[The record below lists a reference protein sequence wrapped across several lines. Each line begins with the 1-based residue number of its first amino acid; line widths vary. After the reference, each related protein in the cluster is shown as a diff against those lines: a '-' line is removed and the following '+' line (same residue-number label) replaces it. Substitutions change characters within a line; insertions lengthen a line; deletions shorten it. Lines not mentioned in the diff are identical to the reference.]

1 MTGTS
6 NKVRL
11 KVSPDAA
18 RILAPGAPRDLQL
31 MAARGALPLAGRDLV
46 TVLVFM
52 LFGRDP
58 ELRSQAQ
65 TTLQDLPSTVLAGVM
80 GEPDWPA
87 QLLDYLARSRC
98 EDRALLEV
106 LLQHPALADSTLVA
120 LGERSAAAVEL
131 LVHNQLRLESCPGL
145 VAALLANP
153 ATDRATKFRL
163 GWQDPA
169 AALPPK
175 PAEGISAAADPE
187 LAASEHLPVDADPAQ
202 EDDGEEEGEPEEEIN
217 LSKYQQALEL
227 GVSEKI
233 KMALTGDKEWRTIFT
248 KDPNKLVSSAVLKNP
263 RITEGEVLAI
273 AKNKSSS
280 EELIRLITLNREWL
294 KHYAIKKALIFHPR
308 TPIQSA
314 LRYMTIL
321 GEKDMKSLAKSR
333 GVSQVLVNAARRA
346 VLNKEKK
353 K

>member
-1 MTGTS
+1 MTEPS
-6 NKVRL
+6 HKVRL

-18 RILAPGAPRDLQL
+18 RILTQGAPRDLQL
-31 MAARGALPLAGRDLV
+31 MAALGALPLAGRDLV
-46 TVLVFM
+46 TVLFFM
-52 LFGRDP
+52 LHGRDP

-65 TTLQDLPSTVLAGVM
+65 TTLQELPSHVLAGVM
-80 GEPDWPA
+80 REPDWPA
-87 QLLDYLARSRC
+87 QLLDYLARSRS

-106 LLQHPALADSTLVA
+106 LLQHPALADATLLA
-120 LGERSAAAVEL
+120 LGEHSATAVEL
-131 LVHNQLRLESCPGL
+131 LVYNQVRLESCPGL
-145 VAALLANP
+145 VEALLANP

-169 AALPPK
+169 SLLTPDPST
-175 PAEGISAAADPE
+175 EIAD
-187 LAASEHLPVDADPAQ
+187 A
-202 EDDGEEEGEPEEEIN
+202 EDDLVDSADEAINANDQEQGAEGEEEDEPEVEIN

-248 KDPNKLVSSAVLKNP
+248 KDSNKLVSSAVLKNP
-263 RITEGEVLAI
+263 RITEGEVLTI

-308 TPIQSA
+308 TPIQNA
-314 LRYMTIL
+314 LRYLTIL
-321 GEKDMKSLAKSR
+321 GEKDLKSLAKSR
-333 GVSQVLVNAARRA
+333 GVSQVIVNAARRA
-346 VLNKEKK
+346 VILKEKK

>member
-1 MTGTS
+1 MTETS

-11 KVSPDAA
+11 KVSAEAA
-18 RILAPGAPRDLQL
+18 RILKQGAPRDLQL
-31 MAARGALPLAGRDLV
+31 MAARGALPLSGRDLV
-46 TVLVFM
+46 TVLFF
-52 LFGRDP
+52 LLHGRDP
-58 ELRSQAQ
+58 ELRSQSQ
-65 TTLQDLPSTVLAGVM
+65 NSLQELPSKMLAGVM
-80 GEPDWPA
+80 REPDWPA
-87 QLLDYLARSRC
+87 QLLDYLARSRS
-98 EDRALLEV
+98 EDRLLLEV
-106 LLQHPALADSTLVA
+106 VLQHPALADATLLA
-120 LGERSAAAVEL
+120 LAERSATAVEL
-131 LVHNQLRLESCPGL
+131 LAHNQVRLENCPGL
-145 VAALLANP
+145 VEALLANP

-163 GWQDPA
+163 GWQEPA
-169 AALPPK
+169 PQL
-175 PAEGISAAADPE
+175 DPE
-187 LAASEHLPVDADPAQ
+187 QSEENASSDEDSVDSADDDMSDEAQ
-202 EDDGEEEGEPEEEIN
+202 EQEGEGEEADEPEEEVN

-233 KMALTGDKEWRTIFT
+233 KMALTGDKEWRTIFI

-263 RITEGEVLAI
+263 RITEGEVLTI

-308 TPIQSA
+308 TPIQNA

>member
-1 MTGTS
+1 MTETS

-18 RILAPGAPRDLQL
+18 RILTQGAPRDLQL
-31 MAARGALPLAGRDLV
+31 MAARGALPLAGRDLL
-46 TVLVFM
+46 TVLFFM
-52 LFGRDP
+52 LHGRDP

-65 TTLQDLPSTVLAGVM
+65 TTLQELPSNVLAGVM
-80 GEPDWPA
+80 REPDWPA
-87 QLLDYLARSRC
+87 QLLDYLARSRP
-98 EDRALLEV
+98 EDRVLLEV
-106 LLQHPALADSTLVA
+106 LLQHPALADATLIT
-120 LGERSAAAVEL
+120 LGERSATAVEL
-131 LVHNQLRLESCPGL
+131 LVHNQVRLENCPGL
-145 VAALLANP
+145 VEALLANP
-153 ATDRATKFRL
+153 ATDRASKFRL

-169 AALPPK
+169 AVLEPTAV
-175 PAEGISAAADPE
+175 EEDDSAD
-187 LAASEHLPVDADPAQ
+187 HLPVDAEQDQA
-202 EDDGEEEGEPEEEIN
+202 DDGEGEGEPEEEIN
-217 LSKYQQALEL
+217 QSKYQQALEL

-263 RITEGEVLAI
+263 RITEGEVLTI

-308 TPIQSA
+308 TPIQNS
-314 LRYMTIL
+314 LRYLSIL
-321 GEKDMKSLAKSR
+321 GEKDMKALAKSR
-333 GVSQVLVNAARRA
+333 GVSQVIVNAARRA
-346 VLNKEKK
+346 VILKDKK

>member
-1 MTGTS
+1 MTETS

-18 RILAPGAPRDLQL
+18 RILTPGAPRDLQL
-31 MAARGALPLAGRDLV
+31 QAARGALPLASRDLV
-46 TVLVFM
+46 TVLFFM
-52 LFGRDP
+52 LHGRDP
-58 ELRSQAQ
+58 ELRTQAQ
-65 TTLQDLPSTVLAGVM
+65 TTLQELPSTVLAAVM
-80 GEPDWPA
+80 GQPDWPT
-87 QLLDYLARSRC
+87 QLLDYLARSRS

-106 LLQHPALADSTLVA
+106 LLQHPNLADSTLVA
-120 LGERSAAAVEL
+120 LAERSAAAVEL
-131 LVHNQLRLESCPGL
+131 LVHNPLRLEGCPGL

-169 AALPPK
+169 ADLTPEP
-175 PAEGISAAADPE
+175 SAAVADNADPQSD
-187 LAASEHLPVDADPAQ
+187 AADDLPLDADPAQ

-217 LSKYQQALEL
+217 LSKYQQALEM

-263 RITEGEVLAI
+263 RITEGEVLTI

-308 TPIQSA
+308 TPIQNA

-321 GEKDMKSLAKSR
+321 GEKDLKSLAKSR
-333 GVSQVLVNAARRA
+333 GVSQVIVNAARRA
-346 VLNKEKK
+346 VILKDKK

>member
-18 RILAPGAPRDLQL
+18 RILAQGAPRDLQL
-31 MAARGALPLAGRDLV
+31 MAARGALPLSGRDLV
-46 TVLVFM
+46 TVLFF
-52 LFGRDP
+52 LLHGRDP

-65 TTLQDLPSTVLAGVM
+65 NSLQELPSRVLAGVM
-80 GEPDWPA
+80 REPDWPA
-87 QLLDYLARSRC
+87 QLLDYLARSRS
-98 EDRALLEV
+98 EDRILLEV
-106 LLQHPALADSTLVA
+106 VLQHPAVADPTLLALA
-120 LGERSAAAVEL
+120 ERSATAVEVL
-131 LVHNQLRLESCPGL
+131 AHNQLRLERCPGL

-169 AALPPK
+169 AALPPE
-175 PAEGISAAADPE
+175 PAEDMSAAADPA
-187 LAASEHLPVDADPAQ
+187 LAAAAPLPLDADPEQ
-202 EDDGEEEGEPEEEIN
+202 GEEGEEGEPEEEIN
-217 LSKYQQALEL
+217 QSKYQQALEM

-248 KDPNKLVSSAVLKNP
+248 RDPNKLVSSAVLKNP
-263 RITEGEVLAI
+263 RITEGEVLTI

-321 GEKDMKSLAKSR
+321 GEKDMKTLAKSR

>member
-1 MTGTS
+1 MTES
-6 NKVRL
+6 SSKVRL
-11 KVSPDAA
+11 KVSPEAA
-18 RILAPGAPRDLQL
+18 RILAQGAPRDLQT

-46 TVLVFM
+46 TVLFFM
-52 LFGRDP
+52 LHGRDA

-65 TTLQDLPSTVLAGVM
+65 ATLLELPSSVLAGVM
-80 GEPDWPA
+80 RALDWPP
-87 QLLDYLARSRC
+87 QLLDYLARTRP

-106 LLQHPALADSTLVA
+106 LFQHPGLADATLLA
-120 LGERSAAAVEL
+120 LGERSATAVEL
-131 LVHNQLRLESCPGL
+131 LAHNQVRLENCPGL
-145 VAALLANP
+145 VEVLLANP

-169 AALPPK
+169 AELPPAQ
-175 PAEGISAAADPE
+175 PEETGDDEESEVDSEDDLTVAADQDQ
-187 LAASEHLPVDADPAQ
+187 A
-202 EDDGEEEGEPEEEIN
+202 GEGTEEGEPVEEIN

-233 KMALTGDKEWRTIFT
+233 KTALTGDKEWRTIFI

-263 RITEGEVLAI
+263 RITEGEVLTI

-308 TPIQSA
+308 TPIQNA
-314 LRYMTIL
+314 LRYLTIL

-346 VLNKEKK
+346 VLTKEKK

>member
-31 MAARGALPLAGRDLV
+31 MAARGALPLASRDLV
-46 TVLVFM
+46 TVLFFM
-52 LFGRDP
+52 LHGRDP

-65 TTLQDLPSTVLAGVM
+65 TTLQELPSTVLAGVM
-80 GEPDWPA
+80 GEADWPA
-87 QLLDYLARSRC
+87 QLLDYLARSRS

-120 LGERSAAAVEL
+120 LGERSAAAAEL
-131 LVHNQLRLESCPGL
+131 LVHNQLRLERCPGL

-169 AALPPK
+169 AALPP
-175 PAEGISAAADPE
+175 DPE
-187 LAASEHLPVDADPAQ
+187 LAAADHLPLDADPAQ
-202 EDDGEEEGEPEEEIN
+202 EDDGDEGEPEEEIN
-217 LSKYQQALEL
+217 QSKYQQALEM

-263 RITEGEVLAI
+263 RITEGEVLTI
-273 AKNKSSS
+273 AKNKSSG

-308 TPIQSA
+308 TPIQNA
-314 LRYMTIL
+314 LRYMTVL

-333 GVSQVLVNAARRA
+333 GVSQVIVNAARRA